1 MVKKVVMPSAGQTTD
16 VATVTKL
23 CVAVGDAVRKGDV
36 LMEVETDKAVLPIE
50 SFAKGFITEIF
61 VSEFEKVDA
70 GTLLLTIGDAADL
83 EAAKSGA
90 ATEATPA
97 TEAAPA
103 PQAAPAPAAPVC
115 DDDGDDFVP
124 VMADKKVE
132 ESKPV
137 TLPMPNGRPVVIS
150 LPAMPNAKK
159 LAAELGV
166 ELEHVEASNGSFIKA
181 SDVRA
186 AAEAA
191 AKAVKAEPAEAPADT
206 IPTGRMRDSL
216 ARRWENSA
224 AAPVFSVS
232 VSADAT
238 AVMSLCEAAE
248 ATPAHFVMMAL
259 PRLAERYPLLGVVYA
274 GGVQKVLPAGAAAI
288 AVCGDNGTVSSAV
301 ANASAL
307 GLGAIARTAA
317 ANAAAILGGD
327 MSSVDGAA
335 FTVFDASGWGVDS
348 FAPPLRT
355 PETAAFG
362 VAVDGDGKRI
372 TVSAAFDVRVWE
384 SRTALSFMSELK
396 ARLGDPALM
405 LI

>member
-216 ARRWENSA
+216 ARRWESSA

-232 VSADAT
+232 VSADAA
-238 AVMSLCEAAE
+238 AVMSLCDAAE

-348 FAPPLRT
+348 FTPPLRT

-384 SRTALSFMSELK
+384 SRTALSLMSELK

>member
-97 TEAAPA
+97 PA
-103 PQAAPAPAAPVC
+103 AAPAPAAPVC

-137 TLPMPNGRPVVIS
+137 TLPMPKGRPVVIS

-166 ELEHVEASNGSFIKA
+166 ELEHVAASNGSFIKA

-191 AKAVKAEPAEAPADT
+191 AKAVKAELAEAPADT

-348 FAPPLRT
+348 FTPPLRT

-384 SRTALSFMSELK
+384 SRTALSLMSELK

>member
-90 ATEATPA
+90 ATK
-97 TEAAPA
+97 AAPA
-103 PQAAPAPAAPVC
+103 PEAAPAPAAAPVEE
-115 DDDGDDFVP
+115 DDGDDFVP
-124 VMADKKVE
+124 VMADKKAE

-137 TLPMPNGRPVVIS
+137 TLSMPKGRPVVVS
-150 LPAMPNAKK
+150 FPAMPNAKK

-166 ELEHVEASNGSFIKA
+166 ELEHVAASNGSFIKA

-191 AKAVKAEPAEAPADT
+191 AKEVKAEPAEAPADT

-216 ARRWENSA
+216 ARRWESSA

-232 VSADAT
+232 VSADAA
-238 AVMSLCEAAE
+238 AVMSLCDAAE

-335 FTVFDASGWGVDS
+335 FTVFDASSWGVDS
-348 FAPPLRT
+348 FTPPLRT

-384 SRTALSFMSELK
+384 SRTALSLMSELK

>member
-97 TEAAPA
+97 PAAAPA

-124 VMADKKVE
+124 VMADKKAE

-137 TLPMPNGRPVVIS
+137 TLPMPKGRPVVIS

-166 ELEHVEASNGSFIKA
+166 ELEHVAASNGNFIKA

-232 VSADAT
+232 VSSDAT

-288 AVCGDNGTVSSAV
+288 AVCVDNGTVSSAV

-348 FAPPLRT
+348 FTPPLRT

-384 SRTALSFMSELK
+384 SRTALSLMSELK
-396 ARLGDPALM
+396 TRLGDPALM

>member
-23 CVAVGDAVRKGDV
+23 HVAVGDAVRKGDV

-50 SFAKGFITEIF
+50 SFAKGFVTEIC
-61 VSEFEKVDA
+61 VNEFEKVDA

-90 ATEATPA
+90 KAEN
-97 TEAAPA
+97 
-103 PQAAPAPAAPVC
+103 APAPAPAPTPAA
-115 DDDGDDFVP
+115 DDDEDDFVP
-124 VMADKKVE
+124 VMAAKE
-132 ESKPV
+132 EEKTEAAKPV
-137 TLPMPNGRPVVIS
+137 TLPLVPGIPVVTA

-166 ELEHVEASNGSFIKA
+166 ALDAVSASNGSFIKA

-186 AAEAA
+186 AAEKAKKAA
-191 AKAVKAEPAEAPADT
+191 AAAPAAAPEADT

-232 VSADAT
+232 VSADAA
-238 AVMSLCEAAE
+238 AVGALCDAAGDG
-248 ATPAHFVMMAL
+248 ATPAHFLMMTL
-259 PRLAERYPLLGVVYA
+259 PRLAERYPLLDVVYT
-274 GGVQKVLPAGAAAI
+274 GGKQKLLPAGAAAI
-288 AVCGDNGTVSSAV
+288 AVYGDNGTVSSAV
-301 ANASAL
+301 GGAATL
-307 GLGAIARTAA
+307 GLGAVARASA

-335 FTVFDASGWGVDS
+335 FTVYDASDCGVDS
-348 FAPPLRT
+348 FTPPIRT

-362 VAVDGDGKRI
+362 VACNGAKI
-372 TVSAAFDVRVWE
+372 TVSAVFDVRVWE
-384 SRTALSFMSELK
+384 GRTAISLMHDIK
-396 ARLGDPALM
+396 ARLENPALM

>member
-97 TEAAPA
+97 PAAAPA

-137 TLPMPNGRPVVIS
+137 TLPMPKGRPVVIS

-166 ELEHVEASNGSFIKA
+166 ELEHVAASNGSFIKA

-224 AAPVFSVS
+224 AVPVFSVS

-274 GGVQKVLPAGAAAI
+274 GGVQKVLTAGAAAI

-348 FAPPLRT
+348 FTPPLRT

-384 SRTALSFMSELK
+384 SRTALSLMSELK

>member
-90 ATEATPA
+90 ATEA
-97 TEAAPA
+97 APA
-103 PQAAPAPAAPVC
+103 PQAAPAPAAPAEE
-115 DDDGDDFVP
+115 DDGDDFVP

-137 TLPMPNGRPVVIS
+137 TLPMPKGRPVVIS

-166 ELEHVEASNGSFIKA
+166 ELEYVAASNGSFIKA

-348 FAPPLRT
+348 FTPPLRT

-384 SRTALSFMSELK
+384 SRTALSLMSELK

>member
-181 SDVRA
+181 SEVRA

-216 ARRWENSA
+216 ARRWESSA

-232 VSADAT
+232 VSADAA
-238 AVMSLCEAAE
+238 AVMSLCDAAE

-348 FAPPLRT
+348 FTPPLRT

-384 SRTALSFMSELK
+384 SRTALSLMSELK

>member
-90 ATEATPA
+90 ATEA
-97 TEAAPA
+97 APA
-103 PQAAPAPAAPVC
+103 PQAAPAPAAPAEE
-115 DDDGDDFVP
+115 DDGDDFVP

-137 TLPMPNGRPVVIS
+137 TLPMPKGRPVVIS

-166 ELEHVEASNGSFIKA
+166 ELEYVAASNGSFIKA

-348 FAPPLRT
+348 FTPPLRT

-384 SRTALSFMSELK
+384 SRTALSLMSELK
-396 ARLGDPALM
+396 ARLGGPALM

>member
-97 TEAAPA
+97 PA
-103 PQAAPAPAAPVC
+103 AAPAPAAPAE

-137 TLPMPNGRPVVIS
+137 TLPMPKGRPVVIS

-166 ELEHVEASNGSFIKA
+166 ELEHVAASNGSFIKA

-274 GGVQKVLPAGAAAI
+274 GGVQKVLTAGAAAI

-348 FAPPLRT
+348 FTPPLRT

-384 SRTALSFMSELK
+384 SRTALSLMSELK

>member
-166 ELEHVEASNGSFIKA
+166 ELEHVAASNGSFIKA

-232 VSADAT
+232 VFADAT

-348 FAPPLRT
+348 FTPPLRT

-384 SRTALSFMSELK
+384 SRTALSLMSELK